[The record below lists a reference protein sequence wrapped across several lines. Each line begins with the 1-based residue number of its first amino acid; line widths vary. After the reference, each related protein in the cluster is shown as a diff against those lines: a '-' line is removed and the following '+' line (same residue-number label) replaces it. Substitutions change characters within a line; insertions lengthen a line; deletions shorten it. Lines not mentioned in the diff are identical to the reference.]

1 MTKFL
6 TYFIIILWAFHTI
19 KFIFELVSEKI
30 RNSEEIFYRSFYA
43 IIFSIIFLAFTYDQ
57 INKNLEFL
65 NHYTIIPLYFNIHL
79 ILTFILYLILMV
91 VPFLL
96 IFLESILK
104 VVRYLILF
112 FIDLI
117 KWLLEIIKYISGLK
131 TIIKF
136 FNKFIYPIIYKAYT
150 FTQNKLGPYNEITFK
165 NINWIKFAKNLFI
178 ISYLIAGLI
187 VLSPLNNK
195 ISTEMLEEH
204 YKSNQYDIFKNDYDL
219 YKEVFV
225 ITLIP
230 FSLSY
235 VFKKESNNKN
245 LYENINNIDDK

>member
-1 MTKFL
+1 MTKVL
-6 TYFIIILWAFHTI
+6 IYFMIILWAFQTI

-43 IIFSIIFLAFTYDQ
+43 IIFSMIFLAFTYDQ

-65 NHYTIIPLYFNIHL
+65 NHYTIIPLYFSIHL
-79 ILTFILYLILMV
+79 ILTFILYLILMI
-91 VPFLL
+91 VPFAL
-96 IFLESILK
+96 IFLEVMLK
-104 VVRYLILF
+104 IVRYLILF

-117 KWLLEIIKYISGLK
+117 KAILEIIKYISGLK
-131 TIIKF
+131 IIIKLF
-136 FNKFIYPIIYKAYT
+136 SKFIYPIMYKVYT
-150 FTQNKLGPYNEITFK
+150 FIKNKLGPYNEITVR

-178 ISYLIAGLI
+178 ISYLIAGLF

-195 ISTEMLEEH
+195 ISTEMLEE
-204 YKSNQYDIFKNDYDL
+204 YSNSNQYDIFKNDYDL

-235 VFKKESNNKN
+235 IFKKESNNKN

>member
-43 IIFSIIFLAFTYDQ
+43 IIFSMIFLAFTYDQ

-65 NHYTIIPLYFNIHL
+65 NHYTIIPLYFSIHL
-79 ILTFILYLILMV
+79 ILTFILYLILMI
-91 VPFLL
+91 VPFAL
-96 IFLESILK
+96 IFLEVILK
-104 VVRYLILF
+104 IVRYLILF

-117 KWLLEIIKYISGLK
+117 KAILEIIKYISGLK
-131 TIIKF
+131 IIIKLF
-136 FNKFIYPIIYKAYT
+136 SKFIYPIMYKVYT
-150 FTQNKLGPYNEITFK
+150 FIKNKLGPYNEITVR

-178 ISYLIAGLI
+178 ISYLIAGLF

-195 ISTEMLEEH
+195 ISTEMLEE
-204 YKSNQYDIFKNDYDL
+204 YSNSNQYDIFKNDYDL

-235 VFKKESNNKN
+235 IFKKESNNKN